1 MNLHFRGTRV
11 YKPLGHLIAQL
22 APGAVSRDRT
32 GTYRITTWR
41 ADRYTMTA
49 VPDEGVEPALS
60 LCRSDALPLRQPGLN
75 SLGIP
80 GRIRT
85 CDSRFVVW
93 NDLRFTTGTR
103 FTGAM
108 TTGVEPVTFAVTR
121 QDSDQLSYATMFL
134 RSGTW
139 IRTRRDGLTVRSFTC

>member
-1 MNLHFRGTRV
+1 MRESNPRFRFVGATRYRYANRAGT
-11 YKPLGHLIAQL
+11 
-22 APGAVSRDRT
+22 
-32 GTYRITTWR
+32 
-41 ADRYTMTA
+41 
-49 VPDEGVEPALS
+49 
-60 LCRSDALPLRQPGLN
+60 